1 MMNHNDFPKMTEE
14 FDRSVRRAL
23 DSLPERESKPYAV
36 SQQRKSS
43 VPDWLPRCAS
53 AEPHLPRMHRAGSRC
68 CFRMAETRISKD
80 MCRRRT
86 TPS

>member
-23 DSLPERESKPYAV
+23 DSLPERESRYAV
-36 SQQRKSS
+36 FHRRKSS
-43 VPDWLPRCAS
+43 APVWLPRCAS
-53 AEPHLPRMHRAGSRC
+53 AELHLPRMHRAGFRC
-68 CFRMAETRISKD
+68 CFRMAETRISKG

>member
-23 DSLPERESKPYAV
+23 DSLPDRESKPVRRFSAKKIV
-36 SQQRKSS
+36 CAG
-43 VPDWLPRCAS
+43 LARCAS
-53 AEPHLPRMHRAGSRC
+53 AEPHLPRMHRAGFHC
-68 CFRMAETRISKD
+68 CFRMAETRISKG